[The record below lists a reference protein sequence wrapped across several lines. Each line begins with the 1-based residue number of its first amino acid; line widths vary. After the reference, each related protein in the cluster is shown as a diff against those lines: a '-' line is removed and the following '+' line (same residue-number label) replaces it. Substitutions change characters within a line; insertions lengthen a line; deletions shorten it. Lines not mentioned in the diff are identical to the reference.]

1 MTALALALAAALS
14 AGSPGPAGAAA
25 SPPPAG
31 PPPAFSLPPRREL
44 VLENGLRVTL
54 VQVGRLPRATVQL
67 AVRVGT
73 GDEAEGEAG
82 LSRFV
87 AGMLVEGTRTR
98 SAGEIAAQ
106 AARWGGAIDAQVTPD
121 VTLVGGTVLSEFTT
135 DFLALL
141 ADVATGPA
149 FPPRELE
156 RVRQD
161 LLRELAIQR
170 TLPQTLAQ
178 ERFLALTY
186 PGHGYGRLL
195 PSAAALQGHRAE
207 QVRAFHA
214 AAFVA
219 RRAHLYVAGRFDGA
233 AVERAI
239 RAAFG
244 AWAPG
249 SPHQGRPSA
258 PTSRRAVNLV
268 ERPGAVQSSV
278 AIGLPVL
285 DPRSP
290 DYVRLVVTNALLG
303 GYFSSRITA
312 NIREAK
318 GYTYSP
324 RSTVSVRAG
333 APGYWAETADVT
345 TAVTGAALGE
355 ILKEIDRLRAE
366 PPPPAELAAVQSY
379 LAGDFLLRV
388 SSRDGLLE
396 RLRFVDLYGLPPSW
410 LEDFTRAVRAV
421 TSEDV
426 QQMARTWLD
435 PARMTV
441 VVVGDR
447 AKVEGQV
454 KPLGPLVVAAP
465 QG

>member
-1 MTALALALAAALS
+1 MTALALALAAALA
-14 AGSPGPAGAAA
+14 AGTPAPAAEA
-25 SPPPAG
+25 TPPPAG
-31 PPPAFSLPPRREL
+31 PPPAFTLPPRRDL
-44 VLENGLRVTL
+44 ALENGLRVTL
-54 VQVGRLPRATVQL
+54 VQVGRMPRATVQL
-67 AVRVGT
+67 VVRAGT
-73 GDEAEGEAG
+73 GDEAEDQAG
-82 LSRFV
+82 LTSFM
-87 AGMLVEGTRTR
+87 AAMLVEGTRTR

-106 AARWGGAIDAQVTPD
+106 AARWGGAVEASVTPD
-121 VTLVGGTVLSEFTT
+121 VTLLGGTVLSEFAP

-141 ADVATGPA
+141 ADVAIAPA
-149 FPPRELE
+149 FPARELE

-161 LLRELAIQR
+161 QLRELAIAR
-170 TLPQTLAQ
+170 TLPRTLAD

-195 PSAAALQGHRAE
+195 PSAAALKGYRGE

-233 AVERAI
+233 AVERAV
-239 RAAFG
+239 RTAFG
-244 AWAPG
+244 GWAPG
-249 SPHQGRPSA
+249 TPHQGRPAA
-258 PTSRRAVNLV
+258 PTSRRAVSLV
-268 ERPGAVQSSV
+268 DRPGAVQSSIS
-278 AIGLPVL
+278 IGLPVL

-290 DYVRLVVTNALLG
+290 DYVRMVVTNTLLG

-324 RSTVSVRAG
+324 RSAVAVRAG
-333 APGYWAETADVT
+333 APGYWAESADVT

-355 ILKEIDRLRAE
+355 ILKEVDRLRAE
-366 PPPPAELAAVQSY
+366 PPPPAELAAVQSF
-379 LAGDFLLRV
+379 LAGDFLLRA

-396 RLRFVDLYGLPPSW
+396 RLRFADLHGLPPSW

-421 TSEDV
+421 TPEDV
-426 QQMARTWLD
+426 RRMARTFLD
-435 PARMTV
+435 PGRMTV

-447 AKVEGQV
+447 AKVEEQV
-454 KPLGPLVVAAP
+454 KAIGPVELAPP

>member
-1 MTALALALAAALS
+1 MIAIALLLAAALA
-14 AGSPGPAGAAA
+14 AGAPGPAADAN
-25 SPPPAG
+25 PPPPG
-31 PPPAFSLPPRREL
+31 PPPAFTLPPRREL
-44 VLENGLRVTL
+44 ALENGLRVTL
-54 VQVGRLPRATVQL
+54 VQTGRLPRATVQL
-67 AVRVGT
+67 VVRGGT
-73 GDEAEGEAG
+73 GDEAPDQAG

-106 AARWGGAIDAQVTPD
+106 AARWGGAIDAEVTPD
-121 VTLVGGTVLSEFTT
+121 VTLVGGTVLSEFTP
-135 DFLALL
+135 DFLGLL
-141 ADVATGPA
+141 ADVATAPA
-149 FPPRELE
+149 FPARELE

-161 LLRELAIQR
+161 LLREVAIQR

-195 PSAAALQGHRAE
+195 PDAAALKGYRGE
-207 QVRAFHA
+207 QVHAFHA
-214 AAFVA
+214 ATFVA

-233 AVERAI
+233 AVERAV
-239 RAAFG
+239 RAAFA

-249 SPHQGRPSA
+249 TPYQGRPAA
-258 PTSRRAVNLV
+258 PTSRRTVNLV

-278 AIGLPVL
+278 VVGLPVL
-285 DPRSP
+285 DPRNP
-290 DYVRLVVTNALLG
+290 DYVRLVVTNTLLG

-324 RSTVSVRAG
+324 RSAVAVRAG

-345 TAVTGAALGE
+345 TAVTGPALGE
-355 ILKEIDRLRAE
+355 ILREVDRLRAE
-366 PPPPAELAAVQSY
+366 PPPPAELAAVQSF

-421 TSEDV
+421 TPEDV
-426 QQMARTWLD
+426 RRMARTWLD

-454 KPLGPLVVAAP
+454 KALGPVVVAPP

>member
-1 MTALALALAAALS
+1 MILLALAAAL
-14 AGSPGPAGAAA
+14 AAATPGPSGADA
-25 SPPPAG
+25 SPPPPG
-31 PPPAFSLPPRREL
+31 PPPAFTLPARREL
-44 VLENGLRVTL
+44 ALENGLRVTL

-67 AVRVGT
+67 VVRAGT

-87 AGMLVEGTRTR
+87 AGMLVEGTRAR

-106 AARWGGAIDAQVTPD
+106 AARWGGAIETDVTPD
-121 VTLVGGTVLSEFTT
+121 VTLLGGTVLSEFAP
-135 DFLALL
+135 DFAALV
-141 ADVATGPA
+141 ADVATAPA
-149 FPPRELE
+149 FPDRELE

-161 LLRELAIQR
+161 LLREVAIQR

-195 PSAAALQGHRAE
+195 PSAAALKGYRAE

-214 AAFVA
+214 ASFVA

-233 AVERAI
+233 AVERAV
-239 RAAFG
+239 RAAFAG
-244 AWAPG
+244 WAPG
-249 SPHQGRPSA
+249 TPHQGRPAA

-268 ERPGAVQSSV
+268 ERAGAVQSSIT
-278 AIGLPVL
+278 IGLPVL

-290 DYVRLVVTNALLG
+290 DYLRLLVTNTLLG

-324 RSTVSVRAG
+324 RSAVSVRAG

-355 ILKEIDRLRAE
+355 ILKEVERLRSE
-366 PPPPAELAAVQSY
+366 PPPPAELAAVQSF

-410 LEDFTRAVRAV
+410 LEDWTRAVRAV
-421 TSEDV
+421 TPEDV
-426 QQMARTWLD
+426 QRMARSWLD

-454 KPLGPLVVAAP
+454 RALGPLVVAP
-465 QG
+465 EG